1 MIAKILYSLFALP
14 IAIMFWYAMKASA
27 NDRSDRV
34 FPPAAR
40 IAVKL
45 GAVLA
50 VSLLLMFAL
59 GGTWGP
65 WLAVLVVAAVTV
77 PFLYPIA
84 LIAIVIVHSW
94 VTGKPVRW
102 N

>member
-1 MIAKILYSLFALP
+1 
-14 IAIMFWYAMKASA
+14 
-27 NDRSDRV
+27 
-34 FPPAAR
+34 
-40 IAVKL
+40 
-45 GAVLA
+45 
-50 VSLLLMFAL
+50 
-59 GGTWGP
+59 
-65 WLAVLVVAAVTV
+65 V